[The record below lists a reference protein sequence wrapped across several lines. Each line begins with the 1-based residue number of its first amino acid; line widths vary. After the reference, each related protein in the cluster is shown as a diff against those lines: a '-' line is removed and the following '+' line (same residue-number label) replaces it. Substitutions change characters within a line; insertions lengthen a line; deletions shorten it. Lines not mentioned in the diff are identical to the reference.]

1 VLSVR
6 VVELRMS
13 LSTVENI
20 EGAALKRTMSF
31 LFSVDPHV
39 FKRIKLYFLHCCQ
52 LQNISYCCQQ

>member
-20 EGAALKRTMSF
+20 EDAAWKRTVPLHF
-31 LFSVDPHV
+31 NVDRNV
-39 FKRIKLYFLHCCQ
+39 VKRIKLYFFAL
-52 LQNISYCCQQ
+52 